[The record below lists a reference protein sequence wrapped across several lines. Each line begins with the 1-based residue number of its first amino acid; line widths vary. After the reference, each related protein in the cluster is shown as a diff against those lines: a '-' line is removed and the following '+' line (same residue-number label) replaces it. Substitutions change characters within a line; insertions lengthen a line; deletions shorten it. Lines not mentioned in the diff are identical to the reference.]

1 MTDLSISEVRFVAAN
16 PRLRETGVE
25 GWTSFTLSDRL
36 RVDGVAVRRDREGRR
51 YLAFPSRWDEAG
63 REHPFIRPLGPDDR
77 AEVERRVF
85 EAIRISLEAAP

>member
-1 MTDLSISEVRFVAAN
+1 MTDLSISEVRFVAAT

-51 YLAFPSRWDEAG
+51 YLAFPARWDESG
-63 REHPFIRPLGPDDR
+63 REHPYLRPLGPADR
-77 AEVERRVF
+77 AEVERQVF
-85 EAIRISLEAAP
+85 EALGNRLEAAP